1 MSITSCPYPV
11 NLNPLSP
18 NGFQFSIKKLPEL
31 IYFSQEVSL
40 PGISLPTAT
49 MNTPFSTV
57 KIAGDKMTYDPLTV
71 NFMVDE
77 KMSNY
82 LAIHDWIVAMGFPHD
97 YEQYISWQNK
107 ERSPYFSELAKNYSD
122 GTLSILGS
130 NNVTVQNV
138 TFVDLIP
145 ISLSGLSFTTT
156 SDDVSYI
163 SCQIEFEYNYFYFS

>member
-1 MSITSCPYPV
+1 MSITTCPYPV

-40 PGISLPTAT
+40 PGISLPTA
-49 MNTPFSTV
+49 NVSTPFSTV
-57 KIAGDKMTYDPLTV
+57 KIAGDLMTYDTLSV

-82 LAIHDWIVAMGFPHD
+82 LAIHDWIVAMGFPQN
-97 YEQYISWQNK
+97 YQQYISWQNK
-107 ERSPYFSELAKNYSD
+107 ENAPYFSELAKNYSD

-130 NNVTVQNV
+130 NNVVVQNV

-145 ISLSGLSFTTT
+145 ISLGAMQFTST
-156 SDDVSYI
+156 SSDVNYI
-163 SCQIEFEYNYFYFS
+163 TCDIQFEYNYFYFS